1 MKTMEENMK
10 KRTNTADF
18 AVIKKTKIDVTLE
31 CLPYVPVLRI
41 FDFLSNNEQFNIQ
54 QVKDKL

>member
-1 MKTMEENMK
+1 MEENMK